1 MSGEAM
7 ERLLASHAELLGLL
21 SGKEVPQDSTLL
33 DAWNRCDAAFLEVQG
48 STELSAEALQR
59 ARQLNGLLV
68 QRVGELCLSLEQEL
82 AAVRVAKD
90 SVSRSSAGTVSSGGS
105 LDVRG

>member
-1 MSGEAM
+1 M

-21 SGKEVPQDSTLL
+21 SGQDVPQDSTLV
-33 DAWNRCDAAFLEVQG
+33 DAWNRCDAAFLEVKN

-82 AAVRVAKD
+82 AAVRVARE
-90 SVSRSSAGTVSSGGS
+90 SVSRSSPGAGQSGGS